1 VGIVNERKIVGGGT
15 AESEW
20 EACPLIAHLPATDI
34 EAILPVG
41 RRMVMVS
48 PHPDDEI
55 LGAGGLLAKASAL
68 GREIFLVAV
77 TGGEASHRDSLLWPT
92 ECLRKVRASERLAGL
107 RALGLALPRICH
119 LNIPDGSVNK
129 ARHLLRAALEALLR
143 PHDVVFAT
151 WQFDGHPDHDTVGR
165 VTNEVCARADI
176 SHYQLPVWMW
186 HWAIPGDHRVP
197 WDRLSVIA
205 LSAPIVEM
213 KRRALSAHASQLSND
228 PSTGKEAIIPST
240 MRERLNRRWE
250 AVIQ

>member
-41 RRMVMVS
+41 RRMVVVS

-92 ECLRKVRASERLAGL
+92 ECLRIVRASERLAGL